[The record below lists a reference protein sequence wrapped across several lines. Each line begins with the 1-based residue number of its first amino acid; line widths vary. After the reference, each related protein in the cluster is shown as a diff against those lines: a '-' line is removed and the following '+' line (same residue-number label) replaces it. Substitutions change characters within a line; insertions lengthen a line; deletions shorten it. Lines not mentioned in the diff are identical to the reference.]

1 MSGTAP
7 DGPVRDDEPATV
19 ALLLSVIGLLGC
31 FPVALT
37 ALAIAYMS
45 RERIRTADGQLGG
58 ERTVRTAI
66 VLGWVGVGVSA
77 VAFIALGIAALVRRG
92 A

>member
-1 MSGTAP
+1 MSQPSGTT
-7 DGPVRDDEPATV
+7 PVRDDEAASV

-31 FPVALT
+31 FPVAFT
-37 ALAIAYMS
+37 ALAIAYLS
-45 RERIRTADGQLGG
+45 RERIRKSDGSLGG

-66 VLGWVGVGVSA
+66 VLGWVGVGVS
-77 VAFIALGIAALVRRG
+77 VMAFMALGIAALVRRG